1 MNAPPELNSYIM
13 NKSVRYNRDNVP
25 FSNYFLVGDT
35 TDPCLSMS
43 IQTEEYRNVF
53 GKKFTETAHLMNIK
67 NLRDCLYDEVPDEIY
82 ERGSFHGVLDTPRG
96 ATLSQI
102 GSELRARELLDSVIE
117 YTRTNYP
124 YVKRFKLSDKS
135 YIPCGDNDTND
146 LLTYSIALYGKT
158 WYEMK
163 YNAYMEPPG
172 LFSIYRTEVTKYCS
186 KETKS
191 KITWDVFMN
200 KYILLGLP
208 FVIEKIGN
216 NYAHYE
222 RMFNSSD
229 TFPDF
234 FVKLNKE
241 VEKKDK
247 CIFFKFWLEQFIAS
261 QIRIHREW
269 FINLHQSR
277 QIGGKRK
284 TMKNRRVPIAK

>member
-1 MNAPPELNSYIM
+1 M
-13 NKSVRYNRDNVP
+13 NKSVRFNRDNVP
-25 FSNYFLVGDT
+25 FSNYFLVGDS

-43 IQTEEYRNVF
+43 IQTEESGNVF

-82 ERGSFHGVLDTPRG
+82 ETASFG
-96 ATLSQI
+96 
-102 GSELRARELLDSVIE
+102 RELLDSVIE
-117 YTRTNYP
+117 YTRINYP

-172 LFSIYRTEVTKYCS
+172 LFSIYRTEVGKYCS

-191 KITWDVFMN
+191 KITWEVFMN

-208 FVIEKIGN
+208 FVIDKIGN

-222 RMFNSSD
+222 TMFNSSD
-229 TFPDF
+229 TFPAF

-269 FINLHQSR
+269 FINLHKSR

-284 TMKNRRVPIAK
+284 TMKNRRVSTAK

>member
-1 MNAPPELNSYIM
+1 MNSPSELIEQKTPNFSYVM
-13 NKSVRYNRDNVP
+13 KKSVRYNRDNVP
-25 FSNYFLVGDT
+25 FSNYFLVGDS

-43 IQTEEYRNVF
+43 IQTEESGNVF

-82 ERGSFHGVLDTPRG
+82 ERGSFG
-96 ATLSQI
+96 
-102 GSELRARELLDSVIE
+102 RELLDSVIE
-117 YTRTNYP
+117 YTRINYP

-172 LFSIYRTEVTKYCS
+172 LFSIYRSEVAKYCS

-191 KITWDVFMN
+191 NITWDVFMN

-208 FVIEKIGN
+208 FIIEKIGN
-216 NYAHYE
+216 NYDHYQT
-222 RMFNSSD
+222 MFNSSD

-284 TMKNRRVPIAK
+284 TKRNRRLPTAK